1 MNLTLVSEL
10 RLACGAEPL
19 ARACGRSRSA
29 VCAGLRIILAKGLT

>member
-19 ARACGRSRSA
+19 ARVGGEPE
-29 VCAGLRIILAKGLT
+29 CARRTNY